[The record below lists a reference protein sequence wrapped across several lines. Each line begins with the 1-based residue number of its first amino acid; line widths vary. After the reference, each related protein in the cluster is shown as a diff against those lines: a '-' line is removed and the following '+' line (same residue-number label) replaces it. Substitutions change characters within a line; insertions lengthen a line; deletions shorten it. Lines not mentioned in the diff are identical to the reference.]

1 MSRLFDLLDKT
12 QSTSPGIGFAASRQA
27 AAPPAIA
34 LIGRVAAVEL
44 SENSGL
50 ADSPADALL
59 VTLDAS
65 DTAAVQRVSNS
76 LGDRLWGARVGSVSA
91 DDAIALKDAGCDF
104 IVFDAEGTAAA
115 VLNDDELGKIIAVG
129 FDDPEFDED
138 EAKVIRTL
146 DIDCV
151 LLAPPD
157 SLLPLT
163 VQKLLGVQKMRAT
176 VRKRSILT
184 TPSEIG
190 KGELETLRNA
200 GVVCIAVS
208 LSDAE
213 DAVQRIKDDI
223 ASLPR
228 RRSQSSRRGSST
240 PNVGFGSGSSSVDDD
255 EYEDEYEDD

>member
-1 MSRLFDLLDKT
+1 MSRLIDLLDKT

-27 AAPPAIA
+27 AAAPAIA
-34 LIGRVAAVEL
+34 LIGRVTAMEL

-50 ADSPADALL
+50 VDSPADALL

-65 DTAAVQRVSNS
+65 DTAAVRRVSDS
-76 LGDRLWGARVGSVSA
+76 LGDRLWGARVGSINA
-91 DDAIALKDAGCDF
+91 EDAIALKDAGCDF
-104 IVFDAEGTAAA
+104 IVFDAEGTSAA
-115 VLNDDELGKIIAVG
+115 VLNDGELGKIIAIG

-138 EAKVIRTL
+138 EAKAIRTL
-146 DIDCV
+146 DVDCA
-151 LLAPPD
+151 LLTPPD
-157 SLLPLT
+157 PLLPLT
-163 VQKLLGVQKMRAT
+163 VQKLLGIQKMRAT

-190 KGELETLRNA
+190 KDELETLRNA
-200 GVVCIAVS
+200 GVLSIAVS

-213 DAVQRIKDDI
+213 DTVQRIKDDI

-240 PNVGFGSGSSSVDDD
+240 PTVGFGSGSSSVNDDD
-255 EYEDEYEDD
+255 YDDE